1 MIQTEVGQTWK
12 QCAHTSTTHTSTSTP
27 TQHTANT
34 TAYQLAVM
42 NQVSQV
48 LHVQAQPRGVEGLAH
63 QTNMLVDVS
72 AGDEGNKTH
81 QQLSVMGQAVHPS
94 PPLCHYMPHYHHLG
108 DVVAPGEHWV
118 GLEEALGV
126 HWVAPGVHRVESEDA
141 QVLGFGEMVHLQE
154 IQHLQGGWYKNLH
167 K

>member
-1 MIQTEVGQTWK
+1 M
-12 QCAHTSTTHTSTSTP
+12 TSTELLYSAQPQRAVLHGSSVHTRVPHTPPLQLP

-81 QQLSVMGQAVHPS
+81 Q
-94 PPLCHYMPHYHHLG
+94 
-108 DVVAPGEHWV
+108 
-118 GLEEALGV
+118 
-126 HWVAPGVHRVESEDA
+126 
-141 QVLGFGEMVHLQE
+141 
-154 IQHLQGGWYKNLH
+154 
-167 K
+167 